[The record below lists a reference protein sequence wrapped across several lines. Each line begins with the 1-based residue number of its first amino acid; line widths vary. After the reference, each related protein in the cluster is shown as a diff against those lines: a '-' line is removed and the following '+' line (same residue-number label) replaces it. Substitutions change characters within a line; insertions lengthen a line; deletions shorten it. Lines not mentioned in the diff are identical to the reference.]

1 MPINPFIPGSI
12 SSTLTGSRFAA
23 SRQQLNEL
31 QRQMATGKIA
41 DSYGGLG
48 LERRTS
54 LSVRAKL
61 STLEGYGNSIQD
73 AQLRLRFM
81 MQSLEG
87 IAKNVSQGK
96 SDMPPMD
103 NFQLGPDGRTN
114 GQLVAEERLKQSID
128 QLNIDVNGRYLF
140 SGRSSDVKPVEGF
153 DLIMNGDGTRAGLKQ
168 MILERSQAD
177 LGVAGIGRLNLSTA
191 GTTVTLADTAGLPY
205 GFKVGGGYG
214 NGTNITS
221 TYTGGSP
228 ASIAFNVATQPVEG
242 EKLTVQLT
250 LPDGSSESIELVA
263 RTTLIPG
270 STEDA
275 FQIGA
280 TPAATA
286 ANLQTTLN
294 TALSRTAQTAL
305 ISASVQVASNDFF
318 DGSNL
323 NPPLRVPGPP
333 YNTAVAPPAPG
344 TAADTVIWYKGDDTA
359 ASARATA
366 PVRIDESQSVG
377 IGGQANE
384 LGIRRSLAQFAA
396 VAAQSFVATD
406 PNAKAR
412 YEEMGSRSR
421 ANLANPAGGQNVQY
435 IVIEFGNAAATINN
449 AKERHTAKEGLL
461 KDALSKV
468 EDVNIEEVAASVLA
482 LQTRMQASYQTTAIL
497 SRLNL
502 TSYL

>member
-1 MPINPFIPGSI
+1 MPINPFVPGSVA
-12 SSTLTGSRFAA
+12 SSITGSRFAA
-23 SRQQLNEL
+23 ARQQLNEL

-54 LSVRAKL
+54 LSARAKL
-61 STLEGYGNSIQD
+61 STLEGFGNSIQD

-87 IAKNVSQGK
+87 LARNVSQGK
-96 SDMPPMD
+96 SDTPPMD

-128 QLNIDVNGRYLF
+128 QLNTEVNGRYLF
-140 SGRSSDVKPVEGF
+140 SGRSSDVKPVENF
-153 DLIMNGDGTRAGLKQ
+153 DLIMNGDGARAGLRQ
-168 MILERSQAD
+168 LIAERTAAD
-177 LGVAGIGRLNLSTA
+177 LGAAGLGRLTLGTA
-191 GTTVTLADTAGLPY
+191 GSTVTLADTAGLPY

-221 TYTGGSP
+221 TYTAGAP
-228 ASIAFNVATQPVEG
+228 ASIAFNVATQPVDG

-250 LPDGSSESIELVA
+250 LPDGSTETVELVA

-280 TPAATA
+280 STAATA
-286 ANLQTTLN
+286 ANLQATMN
-294 TALSRTAQTAL
+294 TAVSRTAQTAL
-305 ISASVQVASNDFF
+305 AAASAQVASNDFF
-318 DGSNL
+318 DGSNS

-333 YNTAVAPPAPG
+333 FNTAVAAPAPG
-344 TAADTVIWYKGDDTA
+344 TMANTVIWYMGDDTA

-377 IGGQANE
+377 IGSQANE
-384 LGIRRSLAQFAA
+384 LGIRRALAQFAA
-396 VAAQSFVATD
+396 VAAQTFSPAD

-412 YEEMGSRSR
+412 YEEMGSRAR
-421 ANLANPAGGQNVQY
+421 ANLANPAGGQSVQY
-435 IVIEFGNAAATINN
+435 IVIEFGNASATINN
-449 AKERHTAKEGLL
+449 ARERHTARQALL
-461 KDALSKV
+461 RDALGKV
-468 EDVNIEEVAASVLA
+468 EDASIEQVAAAILS
-482 LQTRMQASYQTTAIL
+482 LQTRLQASYQTTSIL
-497 SRLNL
+497 SRLSL
-502 TSYL
+502 TNYL